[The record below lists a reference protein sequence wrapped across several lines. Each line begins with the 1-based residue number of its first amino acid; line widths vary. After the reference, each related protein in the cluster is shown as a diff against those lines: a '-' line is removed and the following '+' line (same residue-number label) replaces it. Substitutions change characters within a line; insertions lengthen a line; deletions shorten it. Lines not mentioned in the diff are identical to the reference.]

1 MDFLSF
7 LASSY
12 WGSMTFVTMKP
23 PWLLLPLIRSG
34 PRMLQLLHRIGR
46 LPRRRVAAQRDD
58 ELITGDP
65 RVTRRRGATCRYCGF
80 VNGCITKYHQISS
93 FRWGRSSRS
102 STDQFWGPIFFGRC
116 IKACSNGWATAK
128 TMVDAIVNAPTCFG
142 DAIGCRFGLGRSS
155 QWSWE
160 WCSHLRPSGERC
172 DVLTE
177 KVLGVFCTWK
187 QTLSTKLWI
196 CTQKDFQTLYYR
208 YYTRQTRHSLYF

>member
-1 MDFLSF
+1 M
-7 LASSY
+7 
-12 WGSMTFVTMKP
+12 TMKP

-65 RVTRRRGATCRYCGF
+65 WVTRRRGATCRYCGF

-142 DAIGCRFGLGRSS
+142 DAIGCRFGLADHLNEAENDVHICGLLGNDVMSS
-155 QWSWE
+155 QRKFWE
-160 WCSHLRPSGERC
+160 SFARENRHCPQNFGFALRKISR
-172 DVLTE
+172 
-177 KVLGVFCTWK
+177 
-187 QTLSTKLWI
+187 
-196 CTQKDFQTLYYR
+196 LYIIYI
-208 YYTRQTRHSLYF
+208 YTRQTRHSLYF